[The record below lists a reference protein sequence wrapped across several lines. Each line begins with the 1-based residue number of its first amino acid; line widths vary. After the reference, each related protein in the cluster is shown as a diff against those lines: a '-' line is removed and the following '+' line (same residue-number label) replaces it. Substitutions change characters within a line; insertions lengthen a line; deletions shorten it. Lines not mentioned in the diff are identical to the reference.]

1 MAARPIVDGIVEDI
15 KEKFNIL
22 RVDIHTEFGR
32 ELRRRLGFSYTP
44 EFVVFDSA
52 GQEVWRDH
60 APPTT
65 DQLALVEGSV
75 FKLDLS

>member
-15 KEKFNIL
+15 EEQFNIL
-22 RVDIHTEFGR
+22 RVDIHTELGR

-44 EFVVFDSA
+44 EFILFDTA

-60 APPTT
+60 APPSLE
-65 DQLALVEGSV
+65 QLALVENSITE
-75 FKLDLS
+75 LDSP